1 MNYNIQ
7 EIIIRILQDSVSE
20 EEMHFFSEWIHKSD
34 ENKKLFF
41 DLKDIYDCRKGELY
55 PDNIELETGWNRLW
69 EKLQKSQGQGTV
81 VSKKQSLLSNRWRIA
96 IAAVFTGLLIL
107 SATLFYY
114 KKENNTDIWV
124 EVLTAPRSH
133 PRTINLSDGSTIQLN
148 ASSFLKYPEKFNKQV
163 REVYLD
169 GEALFKVTK
178 QEGKAFIVYSGKQR
192 INVLGTQFNV
202 MDYSSD
208 AYSITTLISG
218 KVRLETFDAKNNMK
232 SCVEMTPCQQLSF
245 DKDNGQVMLSN
256 VNTENVTSWTTGVYS
271 FEDMPL
277 EQIVQRLENIYD
289 VTILIPDKISR
300 KEKYTGKFSSK
311 QEINEIIDVINF
323 NEQFNCISH
332 NDTIT
337 LQRK

>member
-1 MNYNIQ
+1 MDFNIE
-7 EIIIRILQDSVSE
+7 EIIIRVLQNTVSE
-20 EEMHFFSEWIHKSD
+20 EEMHFFSEWIHASD
-34 ENKKLFF
+34 ENKNLFF
-41 DLKDIYDCRKGELY
+41 DLKEIYDYRTVKFY
-55 PDNIELETGWNRLW
+55 PDNIELEAGWNRLW

-81 VSKKQSLLSNRWRIA
+81 ASKKQTLLSNRWRIA
-96 IAAVFTGLLIL
+96 VAAVFSGLLIL
-107 SATLFYY
+107 GATFLFYQKE
-114 KKENNTDIWV
+114 KKKVIWV
-124 EVLTAPRSH
+124 EVRTMPRSH
-133 PRTINLSDGSTIQLN
+133 PRTIDLPDGSTIQLN

-169 GEALFKVTK
+169 GEALFKVAK

-208 AYSITTLISG
+208 VYSITTLISG

-256 VNTENVTSWTTGVYS
+256 VNTDNVTSWTTGVYS

-311 QEINEIIDVINF
+311 QDINEIIDVINF
-323 NEQFNCISH
+323 NGQFNCISH